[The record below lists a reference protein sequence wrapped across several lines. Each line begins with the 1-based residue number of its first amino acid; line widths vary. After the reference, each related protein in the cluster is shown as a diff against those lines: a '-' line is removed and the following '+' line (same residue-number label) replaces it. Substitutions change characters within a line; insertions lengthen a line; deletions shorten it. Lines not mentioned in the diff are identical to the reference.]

1 MEDRQASTLH
11 RRRRGQRRKPSKGTV
26 IVSPIPSYPPEQ
38 KNLRL
43 LQEEERLQKA
53 TVFRDVIRRIP
64 DPEEQQV
71 AMLQLYYRHH
81 NLLWTPIEE
90 IADERHSVIKKLVQE
105 GYRVLVLK
113 PINPTIKEQYL
124 KKFNVFIKKAKS
136 IGAEELPSDEPDL
149 RKLQWTRDHQSKI
162 GSTVFV
168 HPAAQEE
175 NHFKKAG
182 DDSPVD
188 RDVLGEGGKSVHGKG
203 FSIVYGA
210 RPPEEN
216 TIVLAGQRVTISD
229 EPIPQTSI
237 EKLEKQGRRVYS
249 IPGIITEKDLFF
261 KKDEPFV
268 NQKIIYQDPHI
279 DTNIGLIPIPTN
291 NGKEGVMLVDK
302 LF

>member
-1 MEDRQASTLH
+1 MRSILFGFWLAFLGWGWMTYPTGNVASMDASGAALF
-11 RRRRGQRRKPSKGTV
+11 
-26 IVSPIPSYPPEQ
+26 IVGSLLVLN
-38 KNLRL
+38 NL
-43 LQEEERLQKA
+43 
-53 TVFRDVIRRIP
+53 
-64 DPEEQQV
+64 
-71 AMLQLYYRHH
+71 
-81 NLLWTPIEE
+81 
-90 IADERHSVIKKLVQE
+90 VIKKLVQE

-261 KKDEPFV
+261 KKDE
-268 NQKIIYQDPHI
+268 H
-279 DTNIGLIPIPTN
+279 LS
-291 NGKEGVMLVDK
+291 LSHS
-302 LF
+302 